1 VQTERVLVTGGT
13 GRLGRFVVAALRPHY
28 RVTTLDLAQTHIAP
42 DLPIDILDLPG
53 LQRALRGVHAIVHL
67 AAIDASVPAPP
78 ATTFETN
85 VRGTWNV
92 IEAAQLN
99 GVQRIVLCSSVSA
112 FGIDHTNP
120 TLPPLYLPI
129 DEDHPLRP
137 TQPYG
142 LSKQL
147 CEDIARSFAR
157 RGPMAITCL
166 RPAWIMFPDILA
178 RLVDGPR
185 SPGDPAHPP
194 EPIPLLRSYVAPRDV
209 ASAVRLALERSGPAF
224 ATYLITADD
233 TFETRPTLDHLHD
246 VYGTLPEIRKP
257 EVYRQNPRASSYDT
271 ERARRELGWTP
282 SGSWHDLVTEV
293 DSRPA

>member
-1 VQTERVLVTGGT
+1 MQTEHVLVTGGT

-78 ATTFETN
+78 AAVFETN

-147 CEDIARSFAR
+147 GEDIARSFAR
-157 RGPMAITCL
+157 RGPMVFTCL

-178 RLVDGPR
+178 RLVDWSPVPGRSR
-185 SPGDPAHPP
+185 SPPGADPA
-194 EPIPLLRSYVAPRDV
+194 VAFVCRTSGRRVRGPAGAR
-209 ASAVRLALERSGPAF
+209 AVRPRLRHLPHYRRRHVRD
-224 ATYLITADD
+224 TADARSSPRRVRRPSRD
-233 TFETRPTLDHLHD
+233 PETGD
-246 VYGTLPEIRKP
+246 LPSE
-257 EVYRQNPRASSYDT
+257 ST
-271 ERARRELGWTP
+271 RELVR
-282 SGSWHDLVTEV
+282 H
-293 DSRPA
+293 

>member
-1 VQTERVLVTGGT
+1 VHTEHVLVTGGT

-28 RVTTLDLAQTHIAP
+28 RVTTLDLARAHIAP

-53 LQRALRGVHAIVHL
+53 LQRALRGVHAVVHL

-78 ATTFETN
+78 ATVFETN

-92 IEAAQLN
+92 LEAAQLS

-142 LSKQL
+142 LSKQVG
-147 CEDIARSFAR
+147 EDVARSFAR

-185 SPGDPAHPP
+185 APDDPAHPP
-194 EPIPLLRSYVAPRDV
+194 EPLPLLRSYVAPRDV
-209 ASAVRLALERSGPAF
+209 AAAVRLALERSGPAF
-224 ATYLITADD
+224 GTYLITADD
-233 TFETRPTLDHLHD
+233 TFETRPTLEHLHD
-246 VYGTLPEIRKP
+246 VYGPLPEIRKP
-257 EVYRQNPRASSYDT
+257 EIYRRNPRASSYDT
-271 ERARRELGWTP
+271 ERARRELGWAA
-282 SGSWHDLVTEV
+282 SGSWHDLV
-293 DSRPA
+293 SRVTDPP